1 MANNRFSGEEL
12 ESNGV
17 PEETD
22 GNENIDTDFE
32 FKQRSK
38 RRKEETATIEFPKKK
53 FDNPEYVSMMDRTKT
68 SPNTVVAAL
77 LESGKVVGRDVKSK
91 VDLDKFSFSSFWRE
105 KRSMT
110 FFCISL
116 NMMSCTGMAS

>member
-1 MANNRFSGEEL
+1 MVCQILSLNREVKGE
-12 ESNGV
+12 
-17 PEETD
+17 
-22 GNENIDTDFE
+22 
-32 FKQRSK
+32 KK
-38 RRKEETATIEFPKKK
+38 RLPHSTIEFRKKK

-68 SPNTVVAAL
+68 SPNTVVASL
-77 LESGKVVGRDVKSK
+77 LESGKVVGSDVKSK

-116 NMMSCTGMAS
+116 NMLSCTGMAS